1 MKITE
6 TLKKEWY
13 IVVLL
18 VLPFMISMYFWD
30 QLPEQVPTHFNM
42 KGEADGWG
50 PKWINAYLIP
60 LIGVGNYLLILLLP
74 IIDPKKKIQNDQK
87 SISKIRVFISLFMV
101 GLYGVI
107 MVTTLGYSF
116 NLGAYI
122 TTGVGLIIMVLG
134 NYMNSIKPNYFVGVR
149 TPWTLESPEVWK
161 STHRFTSK
169 LWTFAGAGMI
179 VLGFIPFFNESPIF
193 ITTYVLIIAIP
204 PIAYSYILF
213 KKLEKGE
220 K

>member
-13 IVVLL
+13 VVVLL
-18 VLPFMISMYFWD
+18 ILPFIVSMYFWD
-30 QLPEQVPTHFNM
+30 HLPEIVPTHFNA

-50 PKWINAYLIP
+50 PKWINAYLFP
-60 LIGVGNYLLILLLP
+60 LIAVIIYLLILLLP
-74 IIDPKKKIQNDQK
+74 LIDPKKKIQNNQK
-87 SISKIRVFISLFMV
+87 SISRIRVFTSLFMV
-101 GLYGVI
+101 GIYGVI
-107 MVTTLGYSF
+107 MAKTLGYSI
-116 NLGAYI
+116 NIGTYI
-122 TTGVGLIIMVLG
+122 TAGVGLLILILG

-169 LWTFAGAGMI
+169 LWTISGAGMI
-179 VLGFIPFFNESPIF
+179 VLGFIPFFNESPFF
-193 ITTYVLIIAIP
+193 IITYVLIIAIP
-204 PIAYSYILF
+204 PVAYSYILF
-213 KKLEKGE
+213 NKLEKGE